1 MDLKSNKAM
10 KYDLIIDSRPSEV
23 VIALLR
29 DGLLIELHKEKH
41 DNNFSVGDIYLG
53 KVRKINPGLN
63 ASFVN
68 VGYEK
73 DGFLHYLDL
82 GPQFN
87 SYKKFTKQAIN
98 KKLNTAS
105 LKNFRKEPNL
115 NKDGVINDALKGG
128 EVILTQISKEP
139 ISTKGPRLT
148 TEISIAGR
156 YMILIPFSDKVSISQ
171 KIEDQKEQKRLKQL
185 IRSIKPHG
193 FGVIIRT
200 VALGK
205 KVADLDKD
213 LKNLYKKWQGISKKL
228 KDAKPNTRIYGELN
242 KASVILRDLLNA
254 EFNSIYVNN
263 TELQIELKE
272 YISRIAPDKEKIV
285 KLHKKDTQIFQEF
298 NVTKQ
303 IKGAFGKNV
312 NMKKGTYL
320 VIEHT
325 EALHVIDVNSGNRSN
340 KSRDQED
347 TALEV
352 NIIAATEI
360 ARQLR
365 LRDMGGIIV
374 VDFIDM
380 TSNTNRKKLFEHLK
394 DEMNQDRTKHKI
406 LPPSRFGLIQI
417 TRQRVRP
424 EMKIKTKEAN
434 PNSNGEVEAPIV
446 LIDKIN
452 TELNNIVKKKQY
464 KSEQVYLHVH
474 PFVASYLKEGFPSIQ
489 VKWYFE
495 YKKWVRIVPRDAF
508 LYLKYSFVDK
518 NQKKLQA

>member
-1 MDLKSNKAM
+1 M

-29 DGLLIELHKEKH
+29 DGLLIELHKQKH

-53 KVRKINPGLN
+53 KVRKTVPGLN

-68 VGYEK
+68 IGYEK

-87 SYKKFTKQAIN
+87 SFKNFTRKAID

-105 LKNFRKEPNL
+105 LKNFKKETNL
-115 NKDGVINDALKGG
+115 EKDGKINDALKGG
-128 EVILTQISKEP
+128 DLILTQISKEP

-148 TEISIAGR
+148 TEISLAGR
-156 YMILIPFSDKVSISQ
+156 YMVLMPFSDRVSISQ
-171 KIEDQKEQKRLKQL
+171 KIDDPEEKARLKKL

-200 VALGK
+200 VATGK
-205 KVADLDKD
+205 KVAELDRD
-213 LKNLYKKWQGISKKL
+213 LKNLYKKWQIISKKL
-228 KDAKPNTRIYGELN
+228 KDAQPNTKILGELN
-242 KASVILRDLLNA
+242 RSEAILRDLLSSK
-254 EFNSIYVNN
+254 FNNIHVNS
-263 TELQIELKE
+263 TEVQEELKE
-272 YISRIAPDKEKIV
+272 YLSRISPEQEKIV
-285 KLHKKDTQIFQEF
+285 LLHKKETPIFQEF

-312 NMKKGTYL
+312 TMKKGVYL

-325 EALHVIDVNSGNRSN
+325 EALHVIDVNSGKKVDSN
-340 KSRDQED
+340 KDQEAN
-347 TALEV
+347 ALAVNLEAAEEV
-352 NIIAATEI
+352 

-380 TSNTNRKKLFEHLK
+380 KKEKNRNLLTEKMKEAMSTDK
-394 DEMNQDRTKHKI
+394 AKHNI
-406 LPPSRFGLIQI
+406 LPPTRFGLVQI

-424 EMKIKTKEAN
+424 EMNIDTQENCPMCSGNGKID
-434 PNSNGEVEAPIV
+434 SSLL
-446 LIDKIN
+446 LIEQIENKLHN
-452 TELNNIVKKKQY
+452 LTETHKGNIQI
-464 KSEQVYLHVH
+464 STH
-474 PFVASYLKEGFPSIQ
+474 PFVASYINKKEGWFSISISKQ
-489 VKWYFE
+489 WGNKFGR
-495 YKKWVRIVPRDAF
+495 KI
-508 LYLKYSFVDK
+508 
-518 NQKKLQA
+518 NIT

>member
-1 MDLKSNKAM
+1 M

-23 VIALLR
+23 VIALLS

-41 DNNFSVGDIYLG
+41 DNIFSAGDIYLG
-53 KVRKINPGLN
+53 KVRKTNPGLN

-87 SYKKFTKQAIN
+87 SYKKFTKQAVN

-105 LKNFRKEPNL
+105 LKNFKKEANL
-115 NKDGVINDALKGG
+115 NKDGTINDAIKSGDL
-128 EVILTQISKEP
+128 ILTQISKEP

-171 KIEDQKEQKRLKQL
+171 KIEDPKEQKRLKQL

-205 KVADLDKD
+205 KVAELDQD
-213 LKNLYKKWQGISKKL
+213 LKNLYKKWQKISKKL
-228 KDAKPNTRIYGELN
+228 KDAQPNTRIHGELN
-242 KASVILRDLLNA
+242 KASVIVRDLLNE

-263 TELQIELKE
+263 VELKIELQE
-272 YISRIAPDKEKIV
+272 YLARIAPEKEKIV
-285 KLHKKDTQIFQEF
+285 RLHKKDDQIFQQF
-298 NVTKQ
+298 NITKQ
-303 IKGAFGKNV
+303 IKGAFGKHV
-312 NMKKGTYL
+312 TMKKGTYL

-325 EALHVIDVNSGNRSN
+325 EALHVIDVNSG
-340 KSRDQED
+340 KKVDAKKDQEEN
-347 TALEV
+347 AIAVNLE
-352 NIIAATEI
+352 AAEEV

-380 TSNTNRKKLFEHLK
+380 KLEKNRVLLTQNLK
-394 DEMNQDRTKHKI
+394 DAMSTDKAKHNV
-406 LPPSRFGLIQI
+406 LPPTKFGLVQI

-424 EMKIKTKEAN
+424 EMNIDTQENCPMCSGNGKID
-434 PNSNGEVEAPIV
+434 SSLL
-446 LIDKIN
+446 LIDKIETKIHN
-452 TELNNIVKKKQY
+452 LSKNKEGMI
-464 KSEQVYLHVH
+464 HVATH
-474 PFVASYLKEGFPSIQ
+474 PFVASYINKKEGWFSPSISKEWSRKFQ
-489 VKWYFE
+489 KHIIVTGDERLHLLE
-495 YKKWVRIVPRDAF
+495 YSVIK
-508 LYLKYSFVDK
+508 
-518 NQKKLQA
+518 

>member
-1 MDLKSNKAM
+1 M

-23 VIALLR
+23 MIALLC

-41 DNNFSVGDIYLG
+41 DNNFSAGDIYLG
-53 KVRKINPGLN
+53 KVRKTNPGLN
-63 ASFVN
+63 ASFVS

-105 LKNFRKEPNL
+105 LKNFRKEANIS
-115 NKDGVINDALKGG
+115 KDGLINDTLKGG
-128 EVILTQISKEP
+128 ELILTQISKEP

-156 YMILIPFSDKVSISQ
+156 YMILIPFSDKISISQ
-171 KIEDQKEQKRLKQL
+171 KIGDAKEQKRLKQL
-185 IRSIKPHG
+185 IKSIKPHG

-205 KVADLDKD
+205 KVADLDKN

-228 KDAKPNTRIYGELN
+228 RDAKPNTRIHGELN
-242 KASVILRDLLNA
+242 KASVILRDLLSA
-254 EFNSIYVNN
+254 EFNSIHVNN
-263 TELQIELKE
+263 RELQTELKE
-272 YISRIAPDKEKIV
+272 YLSSIAPDKEKIV
-285 KLHKKDTQIFQEF
+285 KLHKKDIQIFQEF

-312 NMKKGTYL
+312 TMKKGIYL

-325 EALHVIDVNSGNRSN
+325 EALHVIDVNSG
-340 KSRDQED
+340 KKVDAKKDQEEN
-347 TALEV
+347 ALAVNLEAASEV
-352 NIIAATEI
+352 

-380 TSNTNRKKLFEHLK
+380 KLDKNRKLLTEKLKEAMGSDK
-394 DEMNQDRTKHKI
+394 AKHNV
-406 LPPSRFGLIQI
+406 LPPTKFGLVQI

-424 EMKIKTKEAN
+424 EMSIDTQENCPMCSGNGKID
-434 PNSNGEVEAPIV
+434 SSLL
-446 LIDKIN
+446 LIDQIETKIHN
-452 TELNNIVKKKQY
+452 LIKNKKGLVHI
-464 KSEQVYLHVH
+464 STH
-474 PFVASYLKEGFPSIQ
+474 PFVASYINKKDGWFSSSISKEWSKKFGKKILVTPDERLHLLEYLV
-489 VKWYFE
+489 VK
-495 YKKWVRIVPRDAF
+495 
-508 LYLKYSFVDK
+508 
-518 NQKKLQA
+518 

>member
-1 MDLKSNKAM
+1 M

-29 DGLLIELHKEKH
+29 NGLLIELHKQKH

-53 KVRKINPGLN
+53 KVRKTVPGLN

-68 VGYEK
+68 IGYEK

-87 SYKKFTKQAIN
+87 SFKNFARKAID

-105 LKNFRKEPNL
+105 LKNFKKETNL
-115 NKDGVINDALKGG
+115 EKDGKINDALKGG
-128 EVILTQISKEP
+128 DLILTQISKEP

-148 TEISIAGR
+148 TEISLAGR
-156 YMILIPFSDKVSISQ
+156 YMVLMPFSDRVSISQ
-171 KIEDQKEQKRLKQL
+171 KIADPEEKARLKKL

-200 VALGK
+200 VATGK
-205 KVADLDKD
+205 KVAELDRD
-213 LKNLYKKWQGISKKL
+213 LKNLYKKWQIISKKL
-228 KDAKPNTRIYGELN
+228 KDAQPNTKILGELN
-242 KASVILRDLLNA
+242 RSEAILRDLLSSK
-254 EFNSIYVNN
+254 FNNIHVNS
-263 TELQIELKE
+263 TEVQEELKE
-272 YISRIAPDKEKIV
+272 YLSRISPEQEKIV
-285 KLHKKDTQIFQEF
+285 LLHKKETPIFQEF

-312 NMKKGTYL
+312 TMKKGVYL

-325 EALHVIDVNSGNRSN
+325 EALHVIDVNSGKKVDSN
-340 KSRDQED
+340 KDQEAN
-347 TALEV
+347 ALAVNLEAAEEV
-352 NIIAATEI
+352 

-380 TSNTNRKKLFEHLK
+380 KKEKNRNLLTEKMKEAMSTDK
-394 DEMNQDRTKHKI
+394 AKHNI
-406 LPPSRFGLIQI
+406 LPPTKFGLVQI

-424 EMKIKTKEAN
+424 EMNIDTQENCPMCSGNGKID
-434 PNSNGEVEAPIV
+434 SSLL
-446 LIDKIN
+446 LIDQIENKLHN
-452 TELNNIVKKKQY
+452 LTDTHKGNIQI
-464 KSEQVYLHVH
+464 STH
-474 PFVASYLKEGFPSIQ
+474 PFVASYINKKEGWFSTSISKQ
-489 VKWYFE
+489 WCNKFGRKIHITPDE
-495 YKKWVRIVPRDAF
+495 R
-508 LYLKYSFVDK
+508 LHLLQYSVIK
-518 NQKKLQA
+518 

>member
-1 MDLKSNKAM
+1 M

-23 VIALLR
+23 VIVLLR

-41 DNNFSVGDIYLG
+41 DNNFSAGDIYLG
-53 KVRKINPGLN
+53 RVRKTNPGLN
-63 ASFVN
+63 ASFVS

-87 SYKKFTKQAIN
+87 SFKKFTQQAIQT
-98 KKLNTAS
+98 KLNTAS
-105 LKNFRKEPNL
+105 LKNFKKEASL
-115 NKDGVINDALKGG
+115 KKEGEINEALKGG
-128 EVILTQISKEP
+128 DLILAQISKEP

-171 KIEDQKEQKRLKQL
+171 KIENHNEQKRLKQL
-185 IRSIKPHG
+185 IRSIKPPG

-200 VALGK
+200 VAKGK
-205 KVADLDKD
+205 KVAELDKD
-213 LKNLYKKWQGISKKL
+213 LKNLYKKWQGIYKKL
-228 KDAKPNTRIYGELN
+228 KNAKANDRIHGELN
-242 KASVILRDLLNA
+242 KASVILRDLLNS

-263 TELQIELKE
+263 PELQRELKE
-272 YISRIAPDKEKIV
+272 YLSRIAPEKEKIV
-285 KLHKKDTQIFQEF
+285 KLHKKKTPLFQEF

-312 NMKKGTYL
+312 TMKKGTYL

-325 EALHVIDVNSGNRSN
+325 EALHVIDVNSGKKVDAN
-340 KSRDQED
+340 KDQEEN
-347 TALEV
+347 ALAVNLEAASEV
-352 NIIAATEI
+352 

-380 TSNTNRKKLFEHLK
+380 KHEKNRALLTDKLKE
-394 DEMNQDRTKHKI
+394 EMSSDKAKHNV
-406 LPPSRFGLIQI
+406 LPPTKFGLVQI

-424 EMKIKTKEAN
+424 EMHIDTQENCPMCSGDGKID
-434 PNSNGEVEAPIV
+434 SSLL
-446 LIDKIN
+446 LIDQIETKIHN
-452 TELNNIVKKKQY
+452 LI
-464 KSEQVYLHVH
+464 KSHQGLIHIATH
-474 PFVASYLKEGFPSIQ
+474 PFVASYINKNEGWFSPSIAKTWGKKFNRKIIISEDERLHLLEYT
-489 VKWYFE
+489 VK
-495 YKKWVRIVPRDAF
+495 K
-508 LYLKYSFVDK
+508 S
-518 NQKKLQA
+518 

>member
-1 MDLKSNKAM
+1 M

-29 DGLLIELHKEKH
+29 NGLLIELHKQKH

-53 KVRKINPGLN
+53 KVRKTVPGLN

-87 SYKKFTKQAIN
+87 SLKNFTRKSID

-105 LKNFRKEPNL
+105 LKNFKKEKNL
-115 NKDGVINDALKGG
+115 EKDGKINDAIKGG
-128 EVILTQISKEP
+128 DLVLTQISKEP

-148 TEISIAGR
+148 TEISLAGR
-156 YMILIPFSDKVSISQ
+156 YMVLLPFSDKVSISQ
-171 KIEDQKEQKRLKQL
+171 KIEDSEEKARLKKL

-200 VALGK
+200 VATGK
-205 KVADLDKD
+205 KVAELDRD
-213 LKNLYKKWQGISKKL
+213 LKNLYKKWQIISKKL
-228 KDAKPNTRIYGELN
+228 KDAQPNTRILGELN
-242 KASVILRDLLNA
+242 RSASLLRDLLSA
-254 EFNSIYVNN
+254 KFNNIHVNSP
-263 TELQIELKE
+263 ELKEELKE
-272 YISRIAPDKEKIV
+272 YLSRISPEQEKIV
-285 KLHKKDTQIFQEF
+285 KLHKKDTPIFQEF

-312 NMKKGTYL
+312 TMKKGVYL

-325 EALHVIDVNSGNRSN
+325 EALHVIDVNSGKKVDS
-340 KSRDQED
+340 KKDQEAN
-347 TALEV
+347 ALAVNLEAAAEV
-352 NIIAATEI
+352 

-365 LRDMGGIIV
+365 LRDMGGIII

-380 TSNTNRKKLFEHLK
+380 KQEKNRKLLTEKMKEAMSTDK
-394 DEMNQDRTKHKI
+394 AKHNI
-406 LPPSRFGLIQI
+406 LPPTRFGLIQI

-424 EMKIKTKEAN
+424 EMNIDTQESCPMCSGNGKID
-434 PNSNGEVEAPIV
+434 SSLL
-446 LIDKIN
+446 LIDQIETKLQSL
-452 TELNNIVKKKQY
+452 TENQKGNIHM
-464 KSEQVYLHVH
+464 STH
-474 PFVASYLKEGFPSIQ
+474 PFVASYINKKEGWFSSSISKQ
-489 VKWYFE
+489 WSNKFGRDVMITPDDRLHLLE
-495 YKKWVRIVPRDAF
+495 YTVIK
-508 LYLKYSFVDK
+508 
-518 NQKKLQA
+518 